1 MKIILCHGNQI
12 FFIIIIMFNRFM
24 AIEESVMECFAPEI
38 CNMVGLMHVK
48 ETLADQQLLQLTGGI
63 LYLVS

>member
-1 MKIILCHGNQI
+1 ME
-12 FFIIIIMFNRFM
+12 
-24 AIEESVMECFAPEI
+24 IEESVMGCSVPEI

-63 LYLVS
+63 RYLVS